1 MVGGRWVVV
10 VASRILVKSQK
21 LSQISQSYLDR
32 DDAPQAFILLYLHWS
47 VDSVGHGPQHNN
59 KTLHVFNC
67 LVSA

>member
-1 MVGGRWVVV
+1 MLD
-10 VASRILVKSQK
+10 RINKISYEVSKALSDLAK
-21 LSQISQSYLDR
+21 LFRQMDR

-59 KTLHVFNC
+59 KTMHVFNC